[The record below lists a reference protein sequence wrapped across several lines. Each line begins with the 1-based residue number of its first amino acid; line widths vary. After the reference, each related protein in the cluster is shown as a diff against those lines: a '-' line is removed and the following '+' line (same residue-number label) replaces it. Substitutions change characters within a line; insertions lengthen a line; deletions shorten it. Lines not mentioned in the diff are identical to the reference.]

1 MADDPY
7 RREYRYSGDSWLWVA
22 LASPFLGGVG
32 LVVGIALEDGVPIA
46 IPVAVGAA
54 LAALFLFVVRLVV
67 VPATISD
74 PTHLTV
80 RGAFRNRTTAW
91 SDVQGIEIE
100 LNRGEAQ
107 GAPTR
112 VVVLYDALGRRC
124 TLPHL
129 HNRSTFDLARE
140 VAALREVWMLRR
152 GEDWAPV
159 PEVADKIA
167 RSRRYPTPL
176 VHIAFKTMLGA
187 ALVGT
192 VLFLIAL
199 AAGMYTRADTNAL
212 AAMMLHPLTLLMA
225 LPIVAFIGAFVIGTI
240 LRRR

>member
-1 MADDPY
+1 T
-7 RREYRYSGDSWLWVA
+7 RGFF
-22 LASPFLGGVG
+22 ASSARHTGRDQ
-32 LVVGIALEDGVPIA
+32 VVIRPSNT
-46 IPVAVGAA
+46 AA
-54 LAALFLFVVRLVV
+54 EKGSV
-67 VPATISD
+67 
-74 PTHLTV
+74 
-80 RGAFRNRTTAW
+80 FRNRATAW

-100 LNRGEAQ
+100 VNHGEAQ

-112 VVVLYDALGRRC
+112 VAVLYDVSGRRC
-124 TLPHL
+124 TLPQL

-140 VAALREVWMLRR
+140 VAALREVWMLHR

-159 PEVADKIA
+159 PEVADRIA
-167 RSRRYPTPL
+167 RSRRHSTPL

-187 ALVGT
+187 AMVGT

-199 AAGMYTRADTNAL
+199 AAGMYTSADDTNAL
-212 AAMMLHPLTLLMA
+212 VAMMLHPLALLMV